1 MEGGNELSL
10 RFIILLLHGL
20 SCVFSVM
27 SAINLDEPGFNAT
40 AGSTAPPSSDSS
52 VEPPSEGRRKCVACP
67 RRMSA
72 KTADRHTICVLCR
85 GFDCSVESR
94 CEECIEWPE
103 EEIGLYTKLRKS
115 LKSKSSSKHRNKP
128 SASPPP
134 PADSVPSSQPSAI
147 ATMQSQV
154 DSLNLL
160 VNSLSESIFAR
171 LDALTASIAPSV
183 PQSSSQPSQGPDA
196 ELPQPGVTTGE
207 SCMFQALG
215 ATSRTSAANARLDQ
229 GVRTPRQECFLPLA
243 APQPHAAPEP
253 SPQPSAHFVP
263 PQLPPRSG
271 VLPPQPSTSGWVP
284 SGPPPPRSCGSHSS
298 SKLEASEAE
307 SDFSARDDTSAR
319 LADLIYE
326 ACPHSRPLGDS
337 RRPQCEFEGWFSQPE
352 CSASWPRFRLYPRV
366 GEVESEVMARAE
378 ALARC
383 SKPLSQLLPSR
394 SNRHAVAD
402 LPLYESSLAVNPSFA
417 QLAGAKAVA
426 SRRWGSISFS
436 EMERLERLFRSQLEM
451 TSKSLWLMSGI
462 LAMLKRDGFQP
473 ADPTL
478 FNAALVSVSATLSQQ
493 ARSSASGST
502 FIRAKHRDSLL
513 SYTAIPVPA
522 PQRHALTVSP
532 GSESLLFNEEIL
544 GAVVAQVQQ
553 SSLILS
559 NLGRGRVRSSSSPL
573 VDPSAAGSSCSGRPR
588 GKRSASSS
596 RYGGRKRFRGS
607 KGSAPSSGPSGFRK

>member
-1 MEGGNELSL
+1 
-10 RFIILLLHGL
+10 
-20 SCVFSVM
+20 M
-27 SAINLDEPGFNAT
+27 SAINLDEPGFNAP

-52 VEPPSEGRRKCVACP
+52 VEHPSEGRRKCVACP

-72 KTADRHTICVLCR
+72 KTADRRTICVLCR

-94 CEECIEWPE
+94 CEECIGWPE
-103 EEIGLYTKLRKS
+103 EEIRLYAKMRKS

-134 PADSVPSSQPSAI
+134 SADSVPSSQPSAI
-147 ATMQSQV
+147 VQMQSQV

-160 VNSLSESIFAR
+160 VNSLSESLFAR
-171 LDALTASIAPSV
+171 LDALTASIAPASV

-207 SCMFQALG
+207 SRMFQALG
-215 ATSRTSAANARLDQ
+215 ATSRNSDANARLGK
-229 GVRTPRQECFLPLA
+229 GVRTPRQEYVDPSA

-253 SPQPSAHFVP
+253 APQPSATFVP
-263 PQLPPRSG
+263 PQPPPRSG
-271 VLPPQPSTSGWVP
+271 VPPPQPSTSGWVP
-284 SGPPPPRSCGSHSS
+284 SGPPPPCSRGSRSS
-298 SKLEASEAE
+298 SESEASETE
-307 SDFSARDDTSAR
+307 SDVAARDNTSAR

-326 ACPHSRPLGDS
+326 ACPHSRPLLDDS
-337 RRPQCEFEGWFSQPE
+337 RCSRCDFEGWFGQPE
-352 CSASWPRFRLYPRV
+352 CSASRPCFRLYPRV
-366 GEVESEVMARAE
+366 GEVESEVTARAE
-378 ALARC
+378 ALARR
-383 SKPLSQLLPSR
+383 SKPLSQLLPSH

-402 LPLYESSLAVNPSFA
+402 LPLYASSLAVNPSFA
-417 QLAGAKAVA
+417 QLSGAKAVG
-426 SRRWGSISFS
+426 SRHWGSISFS

-478 FNAALVSVSATLSQQ
+478 FNAALASVSATLSLQ

-502 FIRAKHRDSLL
+502 FIRAKRRDSLL
-513 SYTAIPVPA
+513 SHTAIPVPET
-522 PQRHALTVSP
+522 QRHALTVSP

-544 GAVVAQVQQ
+544 GVVVTQVQQ
-553 SSLILS
+553 SSLISS
-559 NLGRGRVRSSSSPL
+559 NLAVSRSLGRGRGRSSSSPL
-573 VDPSAAGSSCSGRPR
+573 VNPSAAGSSRSGKPH

-596 RYGGRKRFRGS
+596 RYGGRKRFRGG